1 MTEPGQSTRRFQTH
15 RQDRKRSNANGLK
28 QPGTGSA
35 VLSLFSLAINIST
48 GVRPD
53 FLFWTLPSTGNWAEL
68 IWLAEMLCACSYL
81 LSWVL
86 KVARWTKDR

>member
-28 QPGTGSA
+28 QPGTFLA
-35 VLSLFSLAINIST
+35 LLALFSLVINIST
-48 GVRPD
+48 GARPG
-53 FLFWTLPSTGNWAEL
+53 FLFWTLPSSNWADL